1 MVSRFFPNEKEG
13 LKKNIIICS
22 TTVKFSGTHSKEKI
36 INMFVAV
43 YNMNRCQYLT
53 RRLVS
58 ATIYVHL
65 YVHIIQTHV
74 HIRNTNTYDNVL

>member
-43 YNMNRCQYLT
+43 YMNRCQYLE
-53 RRLVS
+53 
-58 ATIYVHL
+58 
-65 YVHIIQTHV
+65 
-74 HIRNTNTYDNVL
+74 N

>member
-1 MVSRFFPNEKEG
+1 MNKKYLKRLVYFISMVSRFFTNEKEG

-43 YNMNRCQYLT
+43 YNMNRCQYLE
-53 RRLVS
+53 
-58 ATIYVHL
+58 
-65 YVHIIQTHV
+65 
-74 HIRNTNTYDNVL
+74 N

>member
-13 LKKNIIICS
+13 LKKKNIIICS

-43 YNMNRCQYLT
+43 YNMNRCQYLENQAP
-53 RRLVS
+53 S
-58 ATIYVHL
+58 
-65 YVHIIQTHV
+65 
-74 HIRNTNTYDNVL
+74 